1 MHERK
6 YCAQKNLLETPGNC
20 VLIVKGKTFV
30 SKTETRPTPTTHTSA
45 RTQNTKSCVW
55 TSTPGVNHV
64 NHISLQSVSNCG
76 SSSPYKPL
84 DSDQATV

>member
-45 RTQNTKSCVW
+45 RTQNTKSCV
-55 TSTPGVNHV
+55 
-64 NHISLQSVSNCG
+64 
-76 SSSPYKPL
+76 
-84 DSDQATV
+84 